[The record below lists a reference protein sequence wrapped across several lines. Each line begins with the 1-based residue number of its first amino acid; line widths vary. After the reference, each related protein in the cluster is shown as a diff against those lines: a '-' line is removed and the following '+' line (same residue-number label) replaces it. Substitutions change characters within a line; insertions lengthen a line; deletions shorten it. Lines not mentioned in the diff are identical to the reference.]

1 GHDAFSNSWN
11 LGQYERKDVNQAD
24 IAPLMAS
31 LIGINFPLNSVGTL
45 PIKYLNA
52 SGEFC
57 ARAAQTNAL
66 QVLEQYQVKHDQ
78 KQQTELF
85 FKPYAPMHQATDRP
99 EQILARIRQLIDMRR
114 YEQAE
119 HECSQLIK
127 MCLEGLRYF
136 QRYDWLLLRSIVSM
150 GYLGWILYSLLFIFK
165 SYVLPVPANHGSR
178 SNAYR
183 IDDSGLVAVVGFLV
197 FATFSLIFYKQHSP
211 GMYYAYVAFPTY
223 FWADI
228 VQQLPLIQQICSSYL
243 RMAVRWRPIAFAA
256 MYVLILEA
264 LVYAYF
270 DRRVYSVAFGLLAAA
285 WPLSVSAKF
294 RRQHTMLL
302 AAWSSAC
309 LLTSVF
315 TLLPVDRN
323 DHLGLVIAGGVLIT
337 LSGLV
342 AWHFSGSFTLPP
354 PGASAKQA
362 RNAVAIDRLVIL
374 VETLLVGIATFLGPI
389 TSKETERRGYLPR
402 FHQLA
407 CWAILVVSTLLP
419 FVHGSRLNRGVR
431 DQHYL
436 YRLVTI
442 YLAFAAPFV
451 LLTIS
456 YESIFYFSYS
466 IVLLLWL
473 SIERAL
479 YYEKAEDQLLAPTE
493 QTRLSDLALQ
503 RSVSGA
509 ASPRSAQ
516 TFAASRTLGLSDMRT
531 SIMFLFFVN
540 VAFFGTGNVASLA
553 SFSIDS

>member
-1 GHDAFSNSWN
+1 MMHEDQVVFFFHLLGIDSNGHGFKPYSEEYLGNIRYVDRGVQHLVEQFESYYGNDGKTSYVFTSDHGMNDRGAHGDGHPDNTRTPLIVWGAGVAKTAPVPGGQTAAGHDAFSNSWN

-285 WPLSVSAKF
+285 WPLS
-294 RRQHTMLL
+294 
-302 AAWSSAC
+302 
-309 LLTSVF
+309 
-315 TLLPVDRN
+315 
-323 DHLGLVIAGGVLIT
+323 
-337 LSGLV
+337 
-342 AWHFSGSFTLPP
+342 
-354 PGASAKQA
+354 
-362 RNAVAIDRLVIL
+362 
-374 VETLLVGIATFLGPI
+374 
-389 TSKETERRGYLPR
+389 
-402 FHQLA
+402 
-407 CWAILVVSTLLP
+407 
-419 FVHGSRLNRGVR
+419 
-431 DQHYL
+431 
-436 YRLVTI
+436 
-442 YLAFAAPFV
+442 
-451 LLTIS
+451 
-456 YESIFYFSYS
+456 
-466 IVLLLWL
+466 
-473 SIERAL
+473 
-479 YYEKAEDQLLAPTE
+479 
-493 QTRLSDLALQ
+493 
-503 RSVSGA
+503 
-509 ASPRSAQ
+509 
-516 TFAASRTLGLSDMRT
+516 
-531 SIMFLFFVN
+531 
-540 VAFFGTGNVASLA
+540 
-553 SFSIDS
+553 